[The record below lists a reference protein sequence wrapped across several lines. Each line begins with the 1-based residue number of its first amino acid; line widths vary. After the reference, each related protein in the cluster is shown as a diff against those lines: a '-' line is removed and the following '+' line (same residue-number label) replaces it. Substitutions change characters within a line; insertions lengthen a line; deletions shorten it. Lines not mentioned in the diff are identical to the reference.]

1 MIAILSV
8 LKNWKNLLGYKL
20 LIDDKVVKDLKKIDK
35 HWQIKIIEIIKER
48 LLDNPYI
55 GKKLVGDLSP
65 YYRYRIGD
73 YRVIYEI
80 VDDELMIIIVKIK
93 HRKDVYK

>member
-1 MIAILSV
+1 MA
-8 LKNWKNLLGYKL
+8 YKL
-20 LIDDKVVKDLKKIDK
+20 LFDDKVFKDLKKIDK
-35 HWQIKIIEIIKER
+35 TWQKKILGAIKSK
-48 LLDNPYI
+48 LVQDPYI

-65 YYRYRIGD
+65 YYRYRIND

-80 VDDELMIIIVKIK
+80 NDDEVILVVIKIK